1 MSCRRSNLV
10 TIISTTMTPPRVAWL
25 CSNLVQSHVTLQMF
39 KVKVTES
46 KSQSQSHRVKVTES
60 KSQSQSHKV
69 KVTESKSQSQSHK
82 VKVKVTS
89 LSNVSAAKRYNT
101 AMNRF
106 SDFKLG
112 IVSYL
117 IEHDDTGWHNPSDA
131 TDCKI
136 QKYFDILNCKLF
148 RRGSRV
154 C

>member
-1 MSCRRSNLV
+1 VFKFGTESRHAAN
-10 TIISTTMTPPRVAWL
+10 
-25 CSNLVQSHVTLQMF
+25 VQGQMF

-117 IEHDDTGWHNPSDA
+117 IEHDDTG
-131 TDCKI
+131 
-136 QKYFDILNCKLF
+136 
-148 RRGSRV
+148 
-154 C
+154 